1 MVTFELGVEGCV
13 ILTEKKGE
21 KRHGYLKEGGVCR
34 KWKEVCVA
42 GIHGK
47 GSCLLKEI
55 LGDSAVNVSWI

>member
-1 MVTFELGVEGCV
+1 M
-13 ILTEKKGE
+13 ILIEKKGE

-55 LGDSAVNVSWI
+55 LGARAVNVSWI